1 MEMADAEID
10 ETKSS
15 NEKKTNKVLSD
26 SEVKHRY
33 GGGRW

>member
-1 MEMADAEID
+1 MEMVDAECD
-10 ETKSS
+10 DSKSS

-33 GGGRW
+33 GGRW